1 MTDYAC
7 SNNRCRPTPQEILDK
22 GLVIR
27 TYQEP
32 RSSAWEGGVTA
43 AGAAAFTAGSYA
55 LDERLTNPGR
65 FAELVTSS
73 KPQRAL
79 ELDGLNRFQKPLA
92 QARFGA
98 EHFGN
103 FIQQAAKTQ
112 AGKGALA
119 FTAITAL
126 GLGAFS
132 AWQADRRNQKI
143 TEKLGLENARLL
155 DGVQRGNQA
164 LKTTNELLYA
174 RMEDKGAPHT
184 M

>member
-1 MTDYAC
+1 
-7 SNNRCRPTPQEILDK
+7 LDK

-43 AGAAAFTAGSYA
+43 AGTAALTAGSYV
-55 LDERLTNPGR
+55 LEKRLTKPER

-73 KPQRAL
+73 KPKRT
-79 ELDGLNRFQKPLA
+79 LDLSQLNRLQRPLA

-103 FIQQAAKTQ
+103 FVKQAANTT

-126 GLGAFS
+126 GLGALS
-132 AWQADRRNQKI
+132 AWQTDHHNKQI
-143 TEKLGLENARLL
+143 TEKLGLENTRLL
-155 DGVQRGNQA
+155 NGLQRGNQA
-164 LKTTNELLYA
+164 LKTTNDLLYA
-174 RMEDKGAPHT
+174 QMEKNGAPNT